1 MVATPTML
9 TLLVIYGGMGV
20 LGIRLDI
27 GTSMLASL
35 ILGAGV
41 DYAVHLTSAW
51 HAPDGAPVV
60 VAAGNAADR
69 SGPAIWTNAIMVA
82 VGFLVL
88 ATGEARPLQN
98 VGGLTAAAMVAA
110 AVLTFL
116 AIPVLARRQSYSR
129 QSAEDETAAVSPAV
143 EAIVGKMRTK

>member
-1 MVATPTML
+1 
-9 TLLVIYGGMGV
+9 VIYGGMGLIGV
-20 LGIRLDI
+20 RLDI

-51 HAPDGAPVV
+51 YAPEGASLVS
-60 VAAGNAADR
+60 AAARAADR
-69 SGPAIWTNAIMVA
+69 TGPAIWTNAIMVC

-98 VGGLTAAAMVAA
+98 VGGLTGAAMITA
-110 AVLTFL
+110 AVATFL
-116 AIPVLARRQSYSR
+116 LIPVLARRRSYSR
-129 QSAEDETAAVSPAV
+129 TVETTEEVIDSEAV
-143 EAIVGKMRTK
+143 EAVLRKSES